1 MGKKQID
8 WMDLFNKIARRRYF
22 FCIFLLRLRG
32 IKSDLIL
39 TIFWEKVR
47 IMMISEKSNLT
58 MHRVKSVEYGVILLL
73 LGFESKLIRRVR
85 FPING

>member
-8 WMDLFNKIARRRYF
+8 WRDLFYKIAKWRYF

-32 IKSDLIL
+32 IKSDFIL

-47 IMMISEKSNLT
+47 ILRISEKSNLT
-58 MHRVKSVEYGVILLL
+58 MHRVNSVEYGVILLV
-73 LGFESKLIRRVR
+73 LGFESKLISRVR